1 MATSDSPPV
10 KKQKQRSSKEPGICI
25 IHFKGTDGSF
35 TFISSLKEPHERF
48 ETIKTISN
56 LRQQQPIG
64 STSRMN
70 DVCKSIPETLNE
82 EVHGY
87 HRACYNKFIKNKDR
101 LVQLDAGESSDG
113 SGKSSRRSSSDKIL
127 FAKDCIFC
135 NKEGRKWHR
144 KKGKGSVSEK
154 TTVFDMGGGKT
165 VQEQAERKHD
175 EKLLIR
181 IRGKCLFS
189 VEAHY
194 HPSCRRQ
201 YARMTGL
208 GRSQDD
214 QQRRRQIEM
223 EQAHSHS
230 FDKLCNLITERVLQQ
245 QEIMKLSD
253 ALRYYVGFMSATK
266 YPCPDYRAEKV
277 KQKLQNHDIGSKI

>member
-1 MATSDSPPV
+1 MTTSDSPPV
-10 KKQKQRSSKEPGICI
+10 KKRKQSSSTEPGICI
-25 IHFKGTDGSF
+25 IHFKGITGSF
-35 TFISSLKEPHERF
+35 TFFSNLKEPHERF
-48 ETIKTISN
+48 EAIKTISN

-70 DVCKSIPETLNE
+70 NICKSIPETLNQ

-87 HRACYNKFIKNKDR
+87 HRACYNKFSKNKDR
-101 LVQLDAGESSDG
+101 LVQLDASDSSDG
-113 SGKSSRRSSSDKIL
+113 SGKSSKRSSSDKIL

-135 NKEGRKWHR
+135 TKEGRKWHG

-189 VEAHY
+189 VEVHY

-201 YARMTGL
+201 YTRMTGL

-214 QQRRRQIEM
+214 QQRRRQMEM
-223 EQAHSHS
+223 EQAHSKS
-230 FDKLCNLITERVLQQ
+230 FDKLCNLITE
-245 QEIMKLSD
+245 S
-253 ALRYYVGFMSATK
+253 FATT
-266 YPCPDYRAEKV
+266 RNNET
-277 KQKLQNHDIGSKI
+277 